1 MIQDESG
8 SNALSAPSL
17 KLVALATSVCMD
29 AEVLSSIIFKIG
41 RHWPKIVIYLK

>member
-17 KLVALATSVCMD
+17 KLVALATSLCMD
-29 AEVLSSIIFKIG
+29 AEVLKYLCLEWLTEIKPIF
-41 RHWPKIVIYLK
+41 V